1 MIPQFLAGFI
11 ASHALEDVMSER
23 TLEPRE
29 PTTRGDQLR
38 TLASPRT
45 IPTRDGILRG
55 GTAATDGR
63 GVSTRAPISNRD
75 MSGRAITDAPA
86 PTGPTPNIVP
96 PGGFQNLFQPPPG
109 SQSAPTDGETIGS
122 YADAFGAF
130 GVLADLFRGT
140 FGADETDTP
149 QPPIVV
155 GDAGYAGTGGGG
167 NVLMILL
174 VLAGVGGAAW
184 YLFLRKKREGA

>member
-11 ASHALEDVMSER
+11 ASHALEDVMADR
-23 TLEPRE
+23 TIEPRE
-29 PTTRGDQLR
+29 PMTGRGDQLR

-45 IPTRDGILRG
+45 LPTRDPITRG
-55 GTAATDGR
+55 GGGER
-63 GVSTRAPISNRD
+63 SIPIRAPISGRD
-75 MSGRAITDAPA
+75 MSGRTITDAPD

-140 FGADETDTP
+140 FGAGETDTP

-184 YLFLRKKREGA
+184 YLFIRKKREGA